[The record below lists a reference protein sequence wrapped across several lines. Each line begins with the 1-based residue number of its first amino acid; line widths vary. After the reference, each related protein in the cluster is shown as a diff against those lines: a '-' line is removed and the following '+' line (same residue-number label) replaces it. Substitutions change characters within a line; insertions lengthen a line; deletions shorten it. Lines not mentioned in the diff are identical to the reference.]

1 MDSDY
6 DVVIDN
12 QCPQCGAVI
21 RSGNVCE
28 YCGARISYEEH
39 KEPEEPVQDGQ
50 TGLEPLADDGIP
62 KNNRTMMWWILG
74 WVFIFPVPVMI
85 LIWRP
90 KCTWKLPVKIIVTV
104 LFWILFFVI
113 QMIRNGN
120 LTTNINVHY

>member
-1 MDSDY
+1 MDNDRE
-6 DVVIDN
+6 VNIDN
-12 QCPQCGAVI
+12 QCPQCGALI
-21 RSGNVCE
+21 REGNVCE
-28 YCGARISYEEH
+28 YCGARISYEEDE
-39 KEPEEPVQDGQ
+39 EPEVPMQDQ
-50 TGLEPLADDGIP
+50 PTPEAYEYDGIP

-90 KCTWKLPVKIIVTV
+90 KCTWKLPVKITVTV

-113 QMIRNGN
+113 QMLRNGN